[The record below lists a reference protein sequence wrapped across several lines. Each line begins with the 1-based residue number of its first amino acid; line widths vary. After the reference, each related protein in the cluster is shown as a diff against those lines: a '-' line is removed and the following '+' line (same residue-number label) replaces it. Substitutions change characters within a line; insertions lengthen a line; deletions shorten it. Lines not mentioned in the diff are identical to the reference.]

1 MLPTCSAIS
10 TACVPSYAQASGA
23 DDPQDILN
31 MVKRADFYT
40 RLNEPVRT
48 GSDGIADRIMDLHNN
63 KVGQT
68 LAMELLEAGVR
79 DPRIFAR
86 EATTRLY
93 IAATKKGALVA
104 GSSLWVQD
112 KRDCIVARSSR
123 TRVRGVIRGCR

>member
-1 MLPTCSAIS
+1 
-10 TACVPSYAQASGA
+10 
-23 DDPQDILN
+23 

-68 LAMELLEAGVR
+68 LAMELLESGTGDA
-79 DPRIFAR
+79 IFASV
-86 EATTRLY
+86 AADQLY

-123 TRVRGVIRGCR
+123 TRVRGVIRGC